1 MVFGARG
8 QQARSVAT
16 TFRRI
21 WVLCD
26 ESERSDR
33 AVEVAAA
40 LARPIDALLTLVH
53 VARDDV
59 PATTPAEGIAGD
71 LVGGSDV
78 ARWEARLAE
87 TAAGIPD
94 VRTSVRIATGEMPTV
109 LRLQIA
115 AAAPD
120 LVVVGTRGVGRP
132 YDQIRGGVGQFL
144 LSEGRVPVLLV
155 GRRAGPGTGRVTVTT
170 TEPIAR
176 LRTAVGMSRLGR
188 VVNRGEN
195 PVLVLP
201 RR

>member
-1 MVFGARG
+1 ME
-8 QQARSVAT
+8 T

-26 ESERSDR
+26 DGEPTRR
-33 AVEVAAA
+33 AIDVAVA

-53 VARDDV
+53 VARNDV
-59 PATTPAEGIAGD
+59 PAATPAEDLAGE
-71 LVGGSDV
+71 LVGASD
-78 ARWEARLAE
+78 AAQWEARLAE
-87 TAAGIPD
+87 TAAEIRG
-94 VRTSVRIATGEMPTV
+94 VRTTVRITTGEMPTV

-115 AAAPD
+115 AGQPD

-132 YDQIRGGVGQFL
+132 LDQIRGGVGQFL

-155 GRRAGPGTGRVTVTT
+155 GREAGPRTGTVTVTT

-176 LRTAVGMSRLGR
+176 LRTAVGMSRMGR
-188 VVNRGEN
+188 VVNRGKN